1 MSGFVVITLK
11 QIMKQTEFQK
21 LLDETSEKLVKVCG
35 ETGRGLLIIS
45 ENEDE
50 NVSVTAPV
58 SLEKLVYLLTT
69 ARIDDARFRRAVA
82 VALKPRQPSPKI
94 TRTSIFPT
102 KPCKIKTPLT
112 KH

>member
-1 MSGFVVITLK
+1 
-11 QIMKQTEFQK
+11 MKQTEFQK

-69 ARIDDARFRRAVA
+69 ALIDDARFRRAVA
-82 VALKPRQPSPKI
+82 VALEATAALAKDYKDEH
-94 TRTSIFPT
+94 FPD
-102 KPCKIKTPLT
+102 KTL
-112 KH
+112 